1 MKTTMNKLGQ
11 VIIEETIATLNES
24 ELGRRLAG
32 EEGPDPKM
40 VQNLA
45 MDILQ
50 KITRDKG
57 MRAQAAAQMGL
68 LIKQLSKEEGD
79 RFIDNVQAQTRFLQ
93 KEGTIEQ
100 DLKDPAKRKNM
111 IETYGLPEDATD
123 ADIALAIRLASA
135 SLEESTK
142 SPLTNTKAPQNT
154 TNNTNTKET
163 RKPMKINMNELKQIV
178 KEELEVI
185 LSDDEAKEFFGEE
198 ALQGLLNDAPVNEGA
213 KPDFLDLD
221 KDGDKEE
228 PMKDAAEDAKEVEEE
243 KQIFAPNHYCVHHG
257 GVMHEGEWK
266 LAEAVGHNYNEELEA
281 VTHYDMQLADGTVM
295 ENVAFEDI
303 QVTEASLAK
312 EHMHAVRD
320 DDEDEMK
327 VKAKTIKVPDL
338 NVPPKVKVMRKS
350 AKPRHRA
357 MAAMGGARARFEEGK
372 ARMTK
377 ADLTEMIR
385 EEMSRVFA
393 SND

>member
-135 SLEESTK
+135 SLEE
-142 SPLTNTKAPQNT
+142 T
-154 TNNTNTKET
+154 TNNTNTNKET
-163 RKPMKINMNELKQIV
+163 SKPMKINMNELKQIV

-198 ALQGLLNDAPVNEGA
+198 ALQGLLNDDAPVNEGA

-312 EHMHAVRD
+312 EHMHALRD
-320 DDEDEMK
+320 DDEDEK
-327 VKAKTIKVPDL
+327 GVKAKTIKVPDL

-377 ADLTEMIR
+377 ADLAEMIR
-385 EEMSRVFA
+385 EEMSRVFT
-393 SND
+393 SNDD

>member
-135 SLEESTK
+135 SLEE
-142 SPLTNTKAPQNT
+142 T
-154 TNNTNTKET
+154 TNNTNKET

-338 NVPPKVKVMRKS
+338 NAPPKVKVMRKS

>member
-1 MKTTMNKLGQ
+1 MRTTMNKLGQ

-50 KITRDKG
+50 KITRDQG

-135 SLEESTK
+135 SLEE
-142 SPLTNTKAPQNT
+142 NTKAPLT
-154 TNNTNTKET
+154 STNKET
-163 RKPMKINMNELKQIV
+163 SKPMKINMNELKQIV

-198 ALQGLLNDAPVNEGA
+198 ALQGLLNDDAPVNEGA

-312 EHMHAVRD
+312 EHMHALRD

-338 NVPPKVKVMRKS
+338 NAPPKVKVMRKS

-393 SND
+393 SNDD

>member
-1 MKTTMNKLGQ
+1 MVYKL
-11 VIIEETIATLNES
+11 
-24 ELGRRLAG
+24 
-32 EEGPDPKM
+32 
-40 VQNLA
+40 
-45 MDILQ
+45 
-50 KITRDKG
+50 
-57 MRAQAAAQMGL
+57 
-68 LIKQLSKEEGD
+68 
-79 RFIDNVQAQTRFLQ
+79 
-93 KEGTIEQ
+93 
-100 DLKDPAKRKNM
+100 LK
-111 IETYGLPEDATD
+111 
-123 ADIALAIRLASA
+123 S
-135 SLEESTK
+135 
-142 SPLTNTKAPQNT
+142 
-154 TNNTNTKET
+154 
-163 RKPMKINMNELKQIV
+163 
-178 KEELEVI
+178 
-185 LSDDEAKEFFGEE
+185 
-198 ALQGLLNDAPVNEGA
+198 LLNNPPVSEGA

-312 EHMHAVRD
+312 EHMHALRD

-377 ADLTEMIR
+377 ADLAEMIR
-385 EEMSRVFA
+385 EEMSRVFT
-393 SND
+393 SNDD

>member
-135 SLEESTK
+135 SLEE
-142 SPLTNTKAPQNT
+142 T
-154 TNNTNTKET
+154 TNNTNKET

>member
-142 SPLTNTKAPQNT
+142 TPLTNTIN
-154 TNNTNTKET
+154 KET

-198 ALQGLLNDAPVNEGA
+198 ALQGLLNDDAPVNEGA

-312 EHMHAVRD
+312 EHMHALRD
-320 DDEDEMK
+320 DDEDEK
-327 VKAKTIKVPDL
+327 GVKAKTIKVPDL

-377 ADLTEMIR
+377 ADLAEMIR

-393 SND
+393 SNDD

>member
-142 SPLTNTKAPQNT
+142 TPLTNTIN
-154 TNNTNTKET
+154 KET

-198 ALQGLLNDAPVNEGA
+198 ALQGLLNDDAPVNEGA

-312 EHMHAVRD
+312 EHMHALRD
-320 DDEDEMK
+320 DDEDEK
-327 VKAKTIKVPDL
+327 GVKAKTIKVPDL

-377 ADLTEMIR
+377 ADLAEMIR
-385 EEMSRVFA
+385 EEMSRVFT
-393 SND
+393 SNDD

>member
-1 MKTTMNKLGQ
+1 MRTTMNKLGQ

-50 KITRDKG
+50 KITRDQG

-135 SLEESTK
+135 SLEE
-142 SPLTNTKAPQNT
+142 NTKAPLT
-154 TNNTNTKET
+154 STNKET
-163 RKPMKINMNELKQIV
+163 SKPMKINMNELKQIV

-198 ALQGLLNDAPVNEGA
+198 ALQGLLNDTPVNEGA

-312 EHMHAVRD
+312 EHMHALRD

-338 NVPPKVKVMRKS
+338 NAPPKVKVMRKS

-393 SND
+393 SNDD

>member
-50 KITRDKG
+50 KITRDQG

-135 SLEESTK
+135 SLEE
-142 SPLTNTKAPQNT
+142 
-154 TNNTNTKET
+154 NNTNTKET

-198 ALQGLLNDAPVNEGA
+198 ALQGLLDDDAPVNEGA

-312 EHMHAVRD
+312 EHMHALRD
-320 DDEDEMK
+320 DDEDEK
-327 VKAKTIKVPDL
+327 GVKAKTIKVPDL

-377 ADLTEMIR
+377 ADLAEMIR
-385 EEMSRVFA
+385 EEMSRVFT
-393 SND
+393 SNDD

>member
-135 SLEESTK
+135 SLEE
-142 SPLTNTKAPQNT
+142 T
-154 TNNTNTKET
+154 TNNTNTNKET
-163 RKPMKINMNELKQIV
+163 SKPMKINMNELKQIV

-198 ALQGLLNDAPVNEGA
+198 ALQGLLNDDAPVNEGA

-312 EHMHAVRD
+312 EHMHALRD

-377 ADLTEMIR
+377 ADLAEMIR
-385 EEMSRVFA
+385 EEMSRVFT
-393 SND
+393 SNDD

>member
-50 KITRDKG
+50 KITRDQG

-135 SLEESTK
+135 SLEE
-142 SPLTNTKAPQNT
+142 T

-163 RKPMKINMNELKQIV
+163 SKPMKINMNELKQIV

-198 ALQGLLNDAPVNEGA
+198 ALQGLLNDDAPVNEGA

-312 EHMHAVRD
+312 EHMHALRD

-377 ADLTEMIR
+377 ADLAEMIR
-385 EEMSRVFA
+385 EEMSRVFT
-393 SND
+393 SNDD

>member
-135 SLEESTK
+135 SLEE
-142 SPLTNTKAPQNT
+142 T
-154 TNNTNTKET
+154 TNNTNKET
-163 RKPMKINMNELKQIV
+163 SKPMKINMNELKQIV

-198 ALQGLLNDAPVNEGA
+198 ALQGLLNDDAPVNEGA

-312 EHMHAVRD
+312 EHMHALRD

-377 ADLTEMIR
+377 ADLAEMIR
-385 EEMSRVFA
+385 EEMSRVFT
-393 SND
+393 SNDD

>member
-135 SLEESTK
+135 SLEE
-142 SPLTNTKAPQNT
+142 T

-163 RKPMKINMNELKQIV
+163 SKPMKINMNELKQIV

-198 ALQGLLNDAPVNEGA
+198 ALQGLLNDDAPVNEGA

-312 EHMHAVRD
+312 EHMHALRD

-377 ADLTEMIR
+377 ADLAEMIR
-385 EEMSRVFA
+385 EEMSRVFT
-393 SND
+393 SNDD

>member
-1 MKTTMNKLGQ
+1 MKTTTMNKLGQ
-11 VIIEETIATLNES
+11 VIIEQTIATLNES

-135 SLEESTK
+135 SLEE
-142 SPLTNTKAPQNT
+142 NTKAPLT
-154 TNNTNTKET
+154 STNKET
-163 RKPMKINMNELKQIV
+163 SKPMKINMNELKQIV

-198 ALQGLLNDAPVNEGA
+198 ALQGLLNNPPVNEGA

-312 EHMHAVRD
+312 EHMHALRD

-338 NVPPKVKVMRKS
+338 NAPPKVKVMRKS

-393 SND
+393 SNDD